1 MAFSTTTTESELRNN
16 INQAL
21 EQMGENALLM
31 DGFDEAIIGF
41 SQRINEPVLAV
52 YSFEKMMAVCM
63 KRDGMTD
70 EEAEEY
76 ISYNCIGAW
85 VGEKT
90 PIIVMPFNF

>member
-1 MAFSTTTTESELRNN
+1 MAFSTNTTESELRNN

-31 DGFDEAIIGF
+31 GGFDEAIIGF